1 VSFADA
7 VHNGRGAV
15 LSFLFKAFVTF
26 FDPFNRDLEF
36 SREFPTFF
44 PGK

>member
-1 VSFADA
+1 MSFVAA
-7 VHNGRGAV
+7 VRNGRGAV

-36 SREFPTFF
+36 SCEFPTFF